1 MAGCSPTLAR
11 GAVTGDPGH
20 TPDQPTIRALSSQAA
35 RARIVC
41 APGRWRSPGGFL
53 LCTSFSWRLCLRRR
67 APVAPAQKHLSGP
80 PHLGTTASA
89 PGPEPSGD
97 CLGIAGG
104 FCPSQP
110 SPCWVGVALVCEA
123 GGTPS
128 PPWSL
133 LGEARCRPRGLPL
146 VFVARGLDSGEKPR
160 QEASHPVGPPCVT
173 DTRCGWCVWPS
184 PLCFLICKCWGEVA
198 WGRPRCPAAGG
209 PCEPPRRYQLPHF
222 ARHTAATPGCRIP
235 VASWEPLVTTMG
247 TRPLPA
253 QGAPGLRD
261 SGAGA
266 HDVPAHVCVCTSA
279 RARVHA
285 CVHVCACART
295 RMCTCA
301 CVCTC
306 ALCVCMCACHGCACV
321 RVCRACTCVCT

>member
-1 MAGCSPTLAR
+1 M
-11 GAVTGDPGH
+11 
-20 TPDQPTIRALSSQAA
+20 
-35 RARIVC
+35 
-41 APGRWRSPGGFL
+41 
-53 LCTSFSWRLCLRRR
+53 
-67 APVAPAQKHLSGP
+67 
-80 PHLGTTASA
+80 
-89 PGPEPSGD
+89 
-97 CLGIAGG
+97 
-104 FCPSQP
+104 
-110 SPCWVGVALVCEA
+110 
-123 GGTPS
+123 PS

-209 PCEPPRRYQLPHF
+209 PCEPPRRYQLPHL

-235 VASWEPLVTTMG
+235 VTSWEPLVTTMG

>member
-1 MAGCSPTLAR
+1 M
-11 GAVTGDPGH
+11 
-20 TPDQPTIRALSSQAA
+20 
-35 RARIVC
+35 
-41 APGRWRSPGGFL
+41 
-53 LCTSFSWRLCLRRR
+53 
-67 APVAPAQKHLSGP
+67 
-80 PHLGTTASA
+80 
-89 PGPEPSGD
+89 
-97 CLGIAGG
+97 
-104 FCPSQP
+104 
-110 SPCWVGVALVCEA
+110 
-123 GGTPS
+123 PS

-209 PCEPPRRYQLPHF
+209 PCEPPRRYQLPHL

-279 RARVHA
+279 RTCACVCARVCLRTYTYVPVCLRVHVCIMCVHVCVMGARMCMCVSCVHMCVHVSVRACVYAFVLCVRACRVCTCVRVCACVHA
-285 CVHVCACART
+285 CVHVW
-295 RMCTCA
+295 MCVHVMCVPA
-301 CVCTC
+301 CVHV
-306 ALCVCMCACHGCACV
+306 CVCAYRVRMCV
-321 RVCRACTCVCT
+321 RVV